1 MSSTQISQVLAE
13 MRALQSRIGAAQL
26 DQPRPLSIGTPPPAN
41 VDFGQLLQH
50 SIDGVAQMEHHADR
64 LADAY
69 EAGVKGVDLTK
80 VMIEVQKA
88 GLAFHAMTEI
98 RNKLIDAYNQV
109 MNMSV

>member
-1 MSSTQISQVLAE
+1 VSSAQISQVLAE

-26 DQPRPLSIGTPPPAN
+26 DQPRPLSIGAPPPAHA
-41 VDFGQLLQH
+41 DFGQILQR
-50 SIDGVAQMEHHADR
+50 SIDGVARMEGHADR